1 MMTIVIKKLKE
12 QKKKKKLNNKTILKT
27 WERFKSKVHKKLTKL
42 H

>member
-12 QKKKKKLNNKTILKT
+12 QKKKKLNNKAILKT

>member
-12 QKKKKKLNNKTILKT
+12 QKKKKLNNKTILKT

>member
-1 MMTIVIKKLKE
+1 MMTIVIEKLKE
-12 QKKKKKLNNKTILKT
+12 QKTKKLNNKTILKT

>member
-12 QKKKKKLNNKTILKT
+12 QKKNKLNNKTILKT